1 MSVDA
6 YDEGDDG
13 FGLLKPRVS
22 LKVHRGIRGDDILS
36 FFRQLSTLIG
46 ASTPIYESIVIAG
59 EQGQSTEL
67 REVVSGIAQKVA
79 GGSALYGAMLQH
91 GEHFRREWIEIIRS
105 GEISGQL
112 ARVLAQLTEQ
122 VDRARVLRGK
132 IVSAMIYPAILFA
145 VCVLCVVVLIVKVV
159 PTFASMFTSTG
170 KRLPDITQFV
180 LDLSEFLQHH
190 GLELLAGIAI
200 FVLLF
205 RRYARTSGGRATI
218 HSTLLGL
225 PIVGDVLVIS
235 YMQRFANNGA
245 LLLRAGMPLN
255 ETIAT
260 LASIFETNVLY
271 QRAMRRV
278 QRDVEC
284 GGELADAVEHTGL
297 FTSLAVSMI
306 RVGEQ
311 SGRLPQV
318 LDDVEVY
325 YRRKLETVVVRM
337 TASLETVVIIV
348 MGAIVAAVLSA
359 IYLPMFSMSSGV
371 R

>member
-297 FTSLAVSMI
+297 FTSLAVCVNSPVSCAV
-306 RVGEQ
+306 RGG
-311 SGRLPQV
+311 GRTELLTPAA
-318 LDDVEVY
+318 
-325 YRRKLETVVVRM
+325 RAT
-337 TASLETVVIIV
+337 
-348 MGAIVAAVLSA
+348 GAALAAGAALG
-359 IYLPMFSMSSGV
+359 FK
-371 R
+371 